1 MANQEIKG
9 NDYLVVYNE
18 KEQTVFF
25 QGTLR
30 LKTTNDYEP
39 VSKLLKSIIDVV
51 GKQDPI
57 LTLDFRELKFINS
70 SGIHALSRFVID
82 LRKSDQPIRVVGNP
96 KIYWQKRSLINF
108 SKLWPKVQVD
118 LS

>member
-9 NDYLVVYNE
+9 NDYLVVFNE
-18 KEQTVFF
+18 KKQTVFF

-30 LKTTNDYEP
+30 LKTANDYEP
-39 VSKLLKSIIDVV
+39 VRKLLKSVIEVI
-51 GKQDPI
+51 GKQDSL
-57 LTLDFRELKFINS
+57 LTLDFQELKFINS
-70 SGIHALSRFVID
+70 SGIHALSRFVIE
-82 LRKSDQPIRVVGNP
+82 LRKSDQPIRVVGDP